1 VLPCSHVVV
10 TIATVERLR
19 GTEHVGTAMTNT
31 DSQARSELE
40 KEVKRGFWRP
50 FLRLAG
56 PYFNSEERWMARLL
70 LAGVIA
76 LTLLQIAIAVRL
88 NVWNKDFFNA
98 LDKRDWGVF
107 LGQMRTFALLLAAAM
122 AIAVYQTYV
131 KQLLQLRWRRWLNAT
146 LVDRWLAENR
156 YYHLNFIDSGVDNP
170 DQRIAEN
177 TRHAIEMTVEF
188 ALGLVNAL
196 LTLISFTGILW
207 ALSGALPVT
216 VAGITVDIP
225 GYMVFAALIYAGI
238 GSGLTYLVGR
248 PIVAANISQ
257 NTAEADYR
265 FALVRVRENSEAIAL
280 IHGEADENKGLT
292 HYFGDVLASSMGLM
306 RTQRRLMWLTS
317 FYTSVGWVYPTLVA
331 SPRFFSGAIT
341 LGVLMQITAAFGQVQ
356 TALNWFVDNFPRLA
370 EWRSHVER
378 VLEFDAALDLMGE
391 STSENGEVT
400 TILLSDG
407 ETGEQVLRFREL
419 AITRIDGNVV
429 IGDANTEIARGE
441 KVLIVGPSG
450 SGKSTL
456 FRAIAG
462 LWPWGAG
469 KIVLPDRSKM
479 MFMPQRPYLPL
490 GTLRQVLAYPAPM
503 RRFPLAAVKAALR
516 RCGLKQL
523 IPRLNDVERWD
534 RVLSGGEQQRLAFGR
549 LILHKPDWVFM
560 DEATSALDEE
570 SQNSMMGLFSNELAE
585 ATLIS
590 IAHRPG
596 LDAFH
601 DRTLTLVDSVGGA
614 RLVTKRRPRPP
625 RRQAVKRKARTSLRS
640 IVLRRSRSSRAS

>member
-1 VLPCSHVVV
+1 MLSANAQPQREAE
-10 TIATVERLR
+10 IDAAR
-19 GTEHVGTAMTNT
+19 G
-31 DSQARSELE
+31 
-40 KEVKRGFWRP
+40 GFWLSL
-50 FLRLAG
+50 LRLAA
-56 PYFNSEERWMARLL
+56 PYFRSDERWFARLL
-70 LAGVIA
+70 LVGVFV
-76 LTLLQIAIAVRL
+76 LTLLQIGIAVRI

-107 LGQMRTFALLLAAAM
+107 LGQMRTFALLLIAAM
-122 AIAVYQTYV
+122 SIAVYQAYV
-131 KQLLQLRWRRWLNAT
+131 KQLLQLRWRRWLT
-146 LVDRWLAENR
+146 TQLVDRWLTEKR
-156 YYHLNFIDSGVDNP
+156 YYHLNFIAGGVDNP
-170 DQRIAEN
+170 DQRISEN
-177 TRHAIEMTVEF
+177 AKHAIDQTVEF
-188 ALGLVNAL
+188 SLGLLNSV

-207 ALSGALPVT
+207 ALSGTLNLT
-216 VAGITVDIP
+216 ISGIPIAIP
-225 GYMVFAALIYAGI
+225 GYMVFAAILYAGL

-248 PIVAANISQ
+248 PIVGANIRT
-257 NTAEADYR
+257 NAAEADYR

-280 IHGEADENKGLT
+280 INGESDENKGLGN
-292 HYFGDVLASSMGLM
+292 YFGEVLGSSMGLM
-306 RTQRRLMWLTS
+306 RSQRRLMWLTS
-317 FYTSVGWVYPTLVA
+317 FYASVGWVYPTLVA

-356 TALNWFVDNFPRLA
+356 TALNWFVDNFPKLA
-370 EWRSHVER
+370 EWRSHAER
-378 VLEFDAALDLMGE
+378 VLEFDEALELMGE
-391 STSENGEVT
+391 AQGEGGEVT

-407 ETGEQVLRFREL
+407 DSGDEVLRFREL
-419 AITRIDGNVV
+419 AITHIDGNVV

-469 KIVLPDRSKM
+469 KIILPDRSKM

-490 GTLRQVLAYPAPM
+490 GTVRQVLCYPSSV
-503 RRFPLAAVKAALR
+503 RRFPIADIKAALR
-516 RCGLKQL
+516 RCGLDML
-523 IPRLNDVERWD
+523 IDRINEHERWD

-549 LILHKPDWVFM
+549 LLLHKPDWVFM

-570 SQNSMMGLFSNELAE
+570 SQKAMMSLFSHELSG

-601 DRTLTLVDSVGGA
+601 DRTLTLVESVAGA
-614 RLVTKRRPRPP
+614 KLVTKRRPRLAQRPA
-625 RRQAVKRKARTSLRS
+625 RRRKAQRRPLKT
-640 IVLRRSRSSRAS
+640 IVLRRLRSSRAG

>member
-1 VLPCSHVVV
+1 MSSPD
-10 TIATVERLR
+10 AQP
-19 GTEHVGTAMTNT
+19 
-31 DSQARSELE
+31 DSDEDTPKS
-40 KEVKRGFWRP
+40 RGFWLS

-56 PYFNSEERWMARLL
+56 PYFNSDERWMARLL
-70 LAGVIA
+70 LASVIG

-98 LDKRDWGVF
+98 LDKRDWSVF
-107 LGQMRTFALLLAAAM
+107 IGQMRTFAVLLALAM
-122 AIAVYQTYV
+122 GIAVYQAYL
-131 KQLLQLRWRRWLNAT
+131 KQLLQLRWRRWLTNS

-177 TRHAIEMTVEF
+177 TRHAVEMTVEY
-188 ALGLVNAL
+188 ALGLLNSV

-207 ALSGALPVT
+207 ALSGSLPVT
-216 VAGITVDIP
+216 VSGITFDIP
-225 GYMVFAALIYAGI
+225 GYMVFAALIYAGV

-248 PIVAANISQ
+248 PIVAANIRQ
-257 NTAEADYR
+257 NTTEADYR

-280 IHGEADENKGLT
+280 IHGETDEGKGLAT
-292 HYFGDVLASSMGLM
+292 HFSEVLVSSLGLM
-306 RTQRRLMWLTS
+306 RSQRRLMWLTS

-356 TALNWFVDNFPRLA
+356 NGLNWFVDNFPKLA

-378 VLEFDAALDLMGE
+378 LLEFDAALELIGE
-391 STSENGEVT
+391 STAEGGEVT

-407 ETGEQVLRFREL
+407 DTDEEVLRFREL
-419 AITRIDGNVV
+419 AITHIDGNVV

-441 KVLIVGPSG
+441 HVLIVGPSG

-469 KIVLPDRSKM
+469 KIILPDRSKM

-490 GTLRQVLAYPAPM
+490 GTLRQVLCYPAPV
-503 RRFPLAAVKAALR
+503 RRFPLLDVKAALK
-516 RCGLKQL
+516 RCGLEEL
-523 IPRLNDVERWD
+523 IPRINEQERWD

-560 DEATSALDEE
+560 DEATSALDEG
-570 SQNSMMGLFSNELAE
+570 SQASMMSLFSKELAG

-590 IAHRPG
+590 IAHRAG

-601 DRTLTLVDSVGGA
+601 DRTLTLVQSVGGA
-614 RLVTKRRPRPP
+614 RLITKRRSQSNRGVSP
-625 RRQAVKRKARTSLRS
+625 KRKARPLATM
-640 IVLRRSRSSRAS
+640 VLRRLRSSRVA

>member
-1 VLPCSHVVV
+1 MSSPEAQS
-10 TIATVERLR
+10 
-19 GTEHVGTAMTNT
+19 
-31 DSQARSELE
+31 DSDEETPKS
-40 KEVKRGFWRP
+40 RGFWLS

-56 PYFNSEERWMARLL
+56 PYFNSDERWMARLL
-70 LAGVIA
+70 LASVIG

-107 LGQMRTFALLLAAAM
+107 IGQMRTFAVLLALAM
-122 AIAVYQTYV
+122 GIAVYQAYI
-131 KQLLQLRWRRWLNAT
+131 KQLLQLRWRRWLTNS

-156 YYHLNFIDSGVDNP
+156 YYHLNFINSGVDNP

-177 TRHAIEMTVEF
+177 TRHAVEMTVEY
-188 ALGLVNAL
+188 ALGLLNSV

-207 ALSGALPVT
+207 ALSGSLPVT
-216 VAGITVDIP
+216 VSGITFDIP
-225 GYMVFAALIYAGI
+225 GYMVFAALLYAGV

-248 PIVAANISQ
+248 PIVAANIRQ
-257 NTAEADYR
+257 NTTEADYR

-280 IHGEADENKGLT
+280 IHGETDEGKGLAT
-292 HYFGDVLASSMGLM
+292 HFSDVLASSLGLM
-306 RTQRRLMWLTS
+306 RSQRRLMWLTS

-356 TALNWFVDNFPRLA
+356 NGLNWFVDNFPKLA

-378 VLEFDAALDLMGE
+378 LLEFDAALDLIGE
-391 STSENGEVT
+391 STAEGGEVT

-407 ETGEQVLRFREL
+407 DTGEEVLRFREL
-419 AITRIDGNVV
+419 AITHIDGNVV

-441 KVLIVGPSG
+441 RVLIVGPSG

-469 KIVLPDRSKM
+469 KIILPDRSKM

-490 GTLRQVLAYPAPM
+490 GTLRQVLCYPAPI
-503 RRFPLAAVKAALR
+503 RRFRLPEVKAALK
-516 RCGLKQL
+516 RCGLEEL
-523 IPRLNDVERWD
+523 IPRINEQERWD

-570 SQNSMMGLFSNELAE
+570 SQASMMSLFSKELAG

-590 IAHRPG
+590 IAHRAG

-601 DRTLTLVDSVGGA
+601 DRTMTLVESVSGA
-614 RLVTKRRPRPP
+614 RLITKRRSRSNRGVPP
-625 RRQAVKRKARTSLRS
+625 KRKARPLATM
-640 IVLRRSRSSRAS
+640 VLRRLRSSRAA